1 MRGNGASRNAAP
13 AHDASEKGLTHLQGG
28 SPGDTE
34 CRGLLHRQVV
44 GHNEEQVRVRLGVLC
59 ESSSVGVERT
69 VGDTGD
75 LVADLSLRLLV
86 RTNLDDLSRE
96 VDTDDRLLRGEEL
109 DVLPVGR
116 VLGSAGASSGLDV
129 RRLCGA
135 SSRWLRDSEWEVCAL
150 QRKSATHL
158 GGVVDL
164 DQNLVVVK
172 LGHFDLL
179 NRSLLSLLVSSY
191 PLYQKA
197 TPLQHPR

>member
-1 MRGNGASRNAAP
+1 VLLRENHSLSYQHTVSRRVTPSPGAVMRGNGASRNAAP

-86 RTNLDDLSRE
+86 RANLDDL
-96 VDTDDRLLRGEEL
+96 
-109 DVLPVGR
+109 
-116 VLGSAGASSGLDV
+116 A
-129 RRLCGA
+129 
-135 SSRWLRDSEWEVCAL
+135 
-150 QRKSATHL
+150 
-158 GGVVDL
+158 
-164 DQNLVVVK
+164 
-172 LGHFDLL
+172 
-179 NRSLLSLLVSSY
+179 
-191 PLYQKA
+191 
-197 TPLQHPR
+197 